1 VSDPRRLRRRSER
14 RDERDLRQRQA
25 LYTAGA
31 LLTFFAVVGVVL
43 LTGFVLNLLASR
55 PTPQRSI
62 AVQLD
67 EAQGCRAGELV
78 SYDSWSLARVERT
91 PITASK
97 KQLWEASQGGSRP
110 LEAALRSRLRGWPTR
125 LTVEPRSLPR
135 GRRAFAQRLAEDTW
149 RGLDALTDRSN
160 GLPLDTVV
168 FAPGERG
175 APPRG
180 TIIGDYTNVTNVGL
194 HLAAVVGA
202 MDLGILDARQAF
214 ERLDQV
220 ITTLESLETDRG
232 FFFNY
237 YDTTSLERTS
247 HFVSFVD
254 SAWLTAG
261 LMVARAAFPELAERC
276 DALIARTDYGEMY
289 DRGSDLMSHGYYLEP
304 RARSRY
310 HYGVLYTEARLGA
323 LIAIG
328 KGDVP
333 ESVWFSMI
341 RTFPPACRWQSRPP
355 QDVRT
360 REILGHR
367 VTAGVYRWRGLR
379 YVPSWGGS
387 MFEALMP
394 TVLLD
399 EQRAAPRSLGRNGLV
414 HAVGQRRYAR
424 QVLGST
430 LWGFSPSSRPDT
442 DAYGEFGV
450 KPLGSFGYPAG
461 PVTPHAAAL
470 ALAVTP
476 RPALDALWQLA
487 TRYRAYGEYGL
498 YDAVDPRTGTV
509 ATKYLALD
517 QSMLFLALVNYL
529 TDGAI
534 TRRFATDP
542 IMQRALPLI
551 AVEDFFPTAWE
562 EGSAVPSAVPVPAV
576 PQTPRA
582 AAVSAGG

>member
-1 VSDPRRLRRRSER
+1 MSDDPRRQRRRSER
-14 RDERDLRQRQA
+14 RDQRHLRQRQA
-25 LYTAGA
+25 LYSAGA
-31 LLTFFAVVGVVL
+31 LVLFFAAIGIVL
-43 LTGFVLNLLASR
+43 LTRFVTTLLTR
-55 PTPQRSI
+55 PVAPRPV
-62 AVQLD
+62 AEPL
-67 EAQGCRAGELV
+67 ELAQGCSPGELV

-91 PITASK
+91 PITAPR
-97 KQLWEASQGGSRP
+97 KQLWEASQGDRRA
-110 LEAALRSRLRGWPTR
+110 LDAALHSRLRGWPTR
-125 LTVEPRSLPR
+125 LVVDPRSLPR
-135 GRRAFAQRLAEDTW
+135 GRRAFAERLAADTW
-149 RGLDALTDRSN
+149 RGLDALTDRFS
-160 GLPLDTVV
+160 GLPLDTIVL
-168 FAPGERG
+168 APGERG

-180 TIIGDYTNVTNVGL
+180 AIIGDYTNVTNVGL

-202 MDLGILDARQAF
+202 MDLGLLDARQAYT
-214 ERLDQV
+214 RLDQV
-220 ITTLESLETDRG
+220 LATLEGLETDRG

-254 SAWLTAG
+254 SGWLTAG
-261 LMVARAAFPELAERC
+261 LMVVRNAFPELAERC
-276 DALIARTDYGEMY
+276 GALIARTDYGEMY
-289 DRGSDLMSHGYYLEP
+289 DRGGDLMSHGYYLEP

-333 ESVWFSMI
+333 ESVWFSMV
-341 RTFPPACRWQSRPP
+341 RTFPPDCRWQSRTPV
-355 QDVRT
+355 DVRT
-360 REILGHR
+360 RDILGHR

-394 TVLLD
+394 TILLD
-399 EQRAAPRSLGRNGLV
+399 EQRAAPRSLGRNGVV

-424 QVLGST
+424 QVLRAP
-430 LWGFSPSSRPDT
+430 LWGFSPSSRPDS

-450 KPLGSFGYPAG
+450 KPLGSLGYPAG
-461 PVTPHAAAL
+461 PVTPHALGL

-487 TRYRAYGEYGL
+487 TRFRAYGEYGL
-498 YDAVDPRTGTV
+498 YDAVDPRSGAV

-529 TDGAI
+529 TDGAV
-534 TRRFATDP
+534 TRRFANDP
-542 IMQRALPLI
+542 IMQRVLPLI
-551 AVEDFFPTAWE
+551 GAEDFFPTAWDA
-562 EGSAVPSAVPVPAV
+562 GGAVPSAVPVPAV
-576 PQTPRA
+576 PTPRA
-582 AAVSAGG
+582 AALSAGG